1 MRSIMAEPAPAA
13 AEAAPSPKSKKKL
26 LLVIIAAVVLLG
38 GGGTAAWMFLGKKP
52 DTQVTETGKDGK
64 PIKDGKKGKSEK
76 KEEAKP
82 KLPAQFVELD
92 PPFVVNFEPGASA
105 RFLQVAVQLMTRDPH
120 MVEFLKANTPIIR
133 NDLLLLLGN
142 RNVEEV
148 STNEGKEALRA
159 AALETVRK
167 IVDSEGGKGEEL
179 EAVYFT
185 SFVMQ

>member
-1 MRSIMAEPAPAA
+1 MAEPAAPAA
-13 AEAAPSPKSKKKL
+13 DSAPPPKSRKKL
-26 LLVIIAAVVLLG
+26 LLVVGAAVVLLAG
-38 GGGTAAWMFLGKKP
+38 AGTGAWMFLGKKP
-52 DTQVTETGKDGK
+52 DEQTAEAGKDGK
-64 PIKDGKKGKSEK
+64 TSKDKDKDKKGK

-120 MVEFLKANTPIIR
+120 MVEFLKSNAPIIR
-133 NDLLLLLGN
+133 NDLLLLFGN
-142 RNVEEV
+142 RHVEEV
-148 STNEGKEALRA
+148 ATNEGKEALRT